1 MSSEMTENQAVN
13 KSLEKKGW
21 LKRLTENFKGKKHSP
36 SRIENKLPHDEKP
49 KKENLLL
56 KKLAKNKLIYLMIA
70 PGLLY
75 ILIYKYFPMYG
86 LIISF
91 QDYKPYLGITGS
103 KWVGFEHFQ
112 RLFTS
117 PDFWMIFKNTL
128 VLFGLQLFIF
138 FPIPIILALMLN
150 EVRRNYYKRT
160 IQTLI
165 YLPHF
170 MSWVVVVSI
179 SYVLLTLDGGI
190 INGILGDLG
199 FEPIN
204 FLLDA
209 SWFRPM
215 YIIQVIWREAGWGTI
230 IFLAAIA
237 AVDPQL
243 YEAARMDG
251 ANRFRQIW
259 HITLPAI
266 KSVIVI
272 LLILKIGDVLELG
285 FEHVFLLLNST
296 NRHVAE
302 IFDTYVYVAGL
313 RQGQFSYATAVGFFK
328 GFIGLALVVFANW
341 LAKKNGEEGVY

>member
-1 MSSEMTENQAVN
+1 MMSSEVITEKNLKGTK
-13 KSLEKKGW
+13 KSKKNE
-21 LKRLTENFKGKKHSP
+21 LMRNIL
-36 SRIENKLPHDEKP
+36 
-49 KKENLLL
+49 
-56 KKLAKNKLIYLMIA
+56 KNKWIYVMIA
-70 PGLLY
+70 PGLIY
-75 ILIYKYFPMYG
+75 FLIYKYIPMG
-86 LIISF
+86 WLVISF
-91 QDYKPYLGITGS
+91 QEYKPYLGISGS
-103 KWVGFEHFQ
+103 EWVGFDQFR

-117 PDFWMIFKNTL
+117 PDFWMILRNTL
-128 VLFGLQLFIF
+128 VLFGLQIFIY

-150 EVRRNYYKRT
+150 ELSKQYLKKT

-179 SYVLLTLDGGI
+179 SYVLLTLDGGLV
-190 INGILGDLG
+190 NGLLESLG
-199 FEPIN
+199 FSKIN
-204 FLLDA
+204 FLMD
-209 SWFRPM
+209 SVWFRPM

-230 IFLAAIA
+230 VFLAAIA
-237 AVDPQL
+237 SVDPQL

-251 ANRFRQIW
+251 ANRLRQIW

-266 KSVIVI
+266 KSVIII

-285 FEHVFLLLNST
+285 FEHIFLLLNST

-328 GFIGLALVVFANW
+328 GFIGLILVVFANW
-341 LAKKNGEEGVY
+341 LAGKFDEEGVF

>member
-1 MSSEMTENQAVN
+1 MSNEVIAGN
-13 KSLEKKGW
+13 KSVQ
-21 LKRLTENFKGKKHSP
+21 
-36 SRIENKLPHDEKP
+36 
-49 KKENLLL
+49 KKESALLRNI
-56 KKLAKNKLIYLMIA
+56 KKNKMIYLMIT
-70 PGLLY
+70 PGILY
-75 ILIYKYFPMYG
+75 ILIYKYVPMYG

-91 QDYKPYLGITGS
+91 QDYKPYLGVSGS
-103 KWVGFEHFQ
+103 EWVGFKHFE

-117 PDFWMIFKNTL
+117 PDFWMILRNTL
-128 VLFGLQLFIF
+128 VLFALQIVIY
-138 FPIPIILALMLN
+138 FPIPIIISLMLN
-150 EVRRNYYKRT
+150 EIRRNYYKRT

-190 INGILGDLG
+190 INGILQSFG
-199 FEPIN
+199 FKPIN
-204 FLLDA
+204 FLLDS

-215 YIIQVIWREAGWGTI
+215 YIIQIIWREAGWGTI

-243 YEAARMDG
+243 YEAAKMDG
-251 ANRFRQIW
+251 ANRFKQMW
-259 HITLPAI
+259 HITLPSI
-266 KSVIVI
+266 RSVIVI

-296 NRHVAE
+296 NRQVAE

-328 GFIGLALVVFANW
+328 GFVGLALVVFANW
-341 LAKKNGEEGVY
+341 LAKKNGDEGIY

>member
-1 MSSEMTENQAVN
+1 MSSKVATQESV
-13 KSLEKKGW
+13 
-21 LKRLTENFKGKKHSP
+21 R
-36 SRIENKLPHDEKP
+36 KP
-49 KKENLLL
+49 KKESKLL
-56 KKLAKNKLIYLMIA
+56 KQIAKNKLLYLMIA
-70 PGLLY
+70 PGLIYL
-75 ILIYKYFPMYG
+75 LIYKYVPMYG

-91 QDYKPYLGITGS
+91 QDYKPYLGISGS
-103 KWVGFEHFQ
+103 DWVGFEHFN

-117 PDFWMIFKNTL
+117 PDFWMILKNTL
-128 VLFGLQLFIF
+128 ILFGMQLLIF
-138 FPIPIILALMLN
+138 FPIPIVLALMLN
-150 EVRRNYYKRT
+150 EIRREYYKRT

-170 MSWVVVVSI
+170 MSWVVIVSI

-190 INGILGDLG
+190 INGLLEYFG
-199 FEPIN
+199 FQPIN
-204 FLLDA
+204 FLLD
-209 SWFRPM
+209 STWFRPM
-215 YIIQVIWREAGWGTI
+215 YILQVIWREAGWGTI

-237 AVDPQL
+237 SVDPQL
-243 YEAARMDG
+243 YEAAKIDG

-285 FEHVFLLLNST
+285 FEHVYLLMNST

-328 GFIGLALVVFANW
+328 GFVGLALVVFANW

>member
-1 MSSEMTENQAVN
+1 MSSEVATREAV
-13 KSLEKKGW
+13 KS
-21 LKRLTENFKGKKHSP
+21 
-36 SRIENKLPHDEKP
+36 KP
-49 KKENLLL
+49 KRESKLL
-56 KKLAKNKLIYLMIA
+56 KQIAKNKLLYLMIA
-70 PGLLY
+70 PGLIYLF
-75 ILIYKYFPMYG
+75 IYKYVPMYG

-91 QDYKPYLGITGS
+91 QNYKPYLGISGS
-103 KWVGFEHFQ
+103 EWVGFEHFI

-117 PDFWMIFKNTL
+117 PDFWMILKNTL

-138 FPIPIILALMLN
+138 FPIPIVLALMLN
-150 EVRRNYYKRT
+150 EIRREYYKRT

-170 MSWVVVVSI
+170 MSWVVIVSI

-190 INGILGDLG
+190 INGVLEYFG
-199 FEPIN
+199 FKPVN
-204 FLLDA
+204 FLLD
-209 SWFRPM
+209 STWFRPM
-215 YIIQVIWREAGWGTI
+215 YILQIIWREAGWGTI

-237 AVDPQL
+237 SVDPQL
-243 YEAARMDG
+243 YEAAKMDG

-285 FEHVFLLLNST
+285 FEHVYLLMNST

>member
-1 MSSEMTENQAVN
+1 MSSGITETPVIKN
-13 KSLEKKGW
+13 
-21 LKRLTENFKGKKHSP
+21 
-36 SRIENKLPHDEKP
+36 EKP
-49 KKENLLL
+49 KKENQFW
-56 KKLAKNKLIYLMIA
+56 KKVAKNKLIYLMIA

-103 KWVGFEHFQ
+103 EWVGFEHFQ
-112 RLFTS
+112 RLFNS
-117 PDFWMIFKNTL
+117 PDFWMILRNTL
-128 VLFGLQLFIF
+128 ILFGLQMFIF
-138 FPIPIILALMLN
+138 FPIPIVLALMLN

-190 INGILGDLG
+190 INGLLEAFG
-199 FEPIN
+199 FQPIN

-237 AVDPQL
+237 SVDPQL

-251 ANRFRQIW
+251 ANRLRQIW

-328 GFIGLALVVFANW
+328 GFVGLALVVFANW